1 MTTFNTGNRLGSNAP
16 KDLYDNAENLDNG
29 INGTAKTWTDR
40 LGVVRKSWSGIET
53 DFQQFLADGST
64 IEFPTWAAAS
74 AAAGAG
80 QIPLNRQVSVIGDT
94 GSHLDPV
101 SGFSVPNSGRY
112 VMAVAGLEWRSADVV
127 SQKQD
132 RQGLSEIFDSP
143 NLYLDT
149 AFVHMI
155 AAQTGSGFV
164 PGDGSG
170 TFTRGAGAAL
180 ALTTSDDGRPAFSL
194 TVASTSSPFCRWSQ
208 TLSGLKLSP
217 GDEVSA
223 SVRVLGGTVV
233 GVARVQLQQFNS
245 AGAEITSARRSMSFT
260 TGPLVSTPVEFS
272 KVLLD
277 ASAASVGI
285 YVDGNSVG
293 TVIRLTDYLFAKG
306 AVAKFRPPIAGRV
319 LDSQAAAGVARSVVG
334 QSMSDASENPNLI
347 APSTFDFTMLAPLAS
362 GAAEATTYGGKRCWK
377 ITDPSPGSP
386 EEAVAIG
393 RFPAGRFR
401 GKVSAGVFIVA
412 VEAGSAGSGARVL
425 LRQFNGNVEITA
437 VRRTQ
442 QLGTGGSAVGETQV
456 SFNDVA
462 VDPSATSV
470 ELYIAVLS
478 GDTGTRSLYF
488 REPSVRPGGSAA
500 WVSSSASAAVPLT
513 QAHVAPTGSDS
524 SVGSANAPLATISAA
539 LNAIGGDGVI
549 YLHPGMYGE
558 AQRFAPR
565 LVTGSVKIIGVREG
579 LSSGAY
585 SWPTVLLG
593 TRVIGIT
600 KTPGRSK
607 VYQAAVSGLPALAD
621 FQWAYQHGVED
632 PTTAID
638 GEYRFPQHRGRT
650 HRLPDCA
657 KLVKTSAVVLADA
670 LAEIDSSSSPKSFVE
685 AGVMYFSISGGG
697 DGSAAE
703 VYLDAAG
710 LVLPDVAGVAG
721 SLSVVGLNVMYG
733 GLNLAPFAESELDE
747 VRVVGSKVNA
757 VDYNVLRYGR
767 LEVCCAGSQS
777 QSVGDGLNGHFG
789 AVVVGAGDLYSHDN
803 WDDGFSDH
811 EGCSSRLTGGG
822 LVEYNGGTGI
832 APAYGSDSL
841 ARGFISVRNQRR
853 GTHKAA
859 AFYVTGAPSGGT
871 PPETGADTNGVFQ
884 GCVDFESLTS
894 FADDYTLSNGA
905 QPVTATCIDC
915 KSVRPATRGYNVRK
929 AVDCSYTAS
938 GTSTARNASTVVE
951 RSSPLSP

>member
-1 MTTFNTGNRLGSNAP
+1 MTTFKTGNPLGSNSP
-16 KDLYDNAENLDNG
+16 KDLYDNAENLDVG
-29 INGTAKTWTDR
+29 INGTGKTWIDR
-40 LGVVRKSWSGIET
+40 RGTVRKSWSGLES
-53 DFQQFLADGST
+53 DFQQFLVDGST
-64 IEFPTWAAAS
+64 IEFPTWAAANE
-74 AAAGAG
+74 AASGG
-80 QIPLNRQVSVIGDT
+80 QIPINRQVAVVGDT
-94 GSHLDPV
+94 GSHVDPV

-112 VMAVAGLEWRSADVV
+112 VMAVGGLEWRSADVV

-132 RQGLSEIFDSP
+132 RQGLSELFDSP
-143 NLYLDT
+143 NMYLDNS
-149 AFVHMI
+149 FVHMI
-155 AAQTGSGFV
+155 AAQTGTGFV

-180 ALTTSDDGRPAFSL
+180 AFTTSDDGRPAFSL
-194 TVASTSSPFCRWSQ
+194 TVSSTSSPFCRWSQ
-208 TLSGLKLSP
+208 TLSGLNLSP

-223 SVRVLGGTVV
+223 SVRVLGGAVV

-285 YVDGNSVG
+285 YVDGNSLG

-306 AVAKFRPPIAGRV
+306 PVAKFRPPISGRV
-319 LDSQAAAGVARSVVG
+319 LDSDGAADVARDVVG
-334 QSMSDASENPNLI
+334 ESMSDASENPNLV
-347 APSTFDFTMLAPLAS
+347 APSSFDFSMLSPLFS
-362 GAAEATTYGGKRCWK
+362 GSAEATSYSGKRCWK
-377 ITDPSPGSP
+377 ITDPSPGNP

-425 LRQFNGNVEITA
+425 LRQFNGNTEITA

-456 SFNDVA
+456 SFNDVV
-462 VDPSATSV
+462 VDPSATSI

-500 WVSSSASAAVPLT
+500 WVSSSAGTAVPLA

-524 SVGSANAPLATISAA
+524 NFGSANAPLATISAA
-539 LNAIGGDGVI
+539 LNAIGGNGVI
-549 YLHPGMYGE
+549 YLHPGRYGE
-558 AQRFAPR
+558 SQRFSPR
-565 LVTGSVKIIGVREG
+565 LVAGAVKIIGVREG
-579 LSSGAY
+579 LSSGSYA
-585 SWPTVLLG
+585 WPTVVLG
-593 TRVIGIT
+593 TRVTGIT
-600 KTPGRSK
+600 KTSGRSK
-607 VYQAAVSGLPALAD
+607 VYQATVPGLPALVD

-657 KLVKTSAVVLADA
+657 KLAKTSANILADA
-670 LAEIDSSSSPKSFVE
+670 LEEIDASVTPKAFIE
-685 AGVMYFSISGGG
+685 AGVLYFSIVGGG
-697 DGSAAE
+697 DGAAAE
-703 VYLDAAG
+703 VYLDGPG
-710 LVLPDVAGVAG
+710 LVLPDTAGVAG
-721 SLSVVGLNVMYG
+721 SLSVLGLKVMYG
-733 GLNLAPFAESELDE
+733 GLNLAPFSESELDE
-747 VRVVGSKVNA
+747 VRVIGSKVNA
-757 VDYNVLRYGR
+757 VDYNVLRYGA

-777 QSVGDGLNGHFG
+777 QAVGDGLNGHFG
-789 AVVVGAGDLYSHDN
+789 AVVIGAGDLYSHDN

-811 EGCSSRLTGGG
+811 EGCSSRLIGGG
-822 LVEYNGGTGI
+822 LVEYNGGTGL
-832 APAYGSDSL
+832 APAYGSDSV

-871 PPETGADTNGVFQ
+871 PPDGGVDTNGVFQ

-894 FADDYTLSNGA
+894 FADDYTLSNGV
-905 QPVTATCIDC
+905 QPVTATCVDC
-915 KSVRPATRGYNVRK
+915 KSIRPSMRGFNVRK
-929 AVDCSYTAS
+929 AVDCSYIPS
-938 GTSTARNASTVVE
+938 GTSTARDANTVVE
-951 RSSPLSP
+951 ASSPLSA